1 VHQVHVHQGA
11 HAKANMLYITNY
23 ITSWGY
29 CDSNVRELHIASF
42 SHLKHRVNEA
52 TLPDAAKRMRRIV
65 LAAAFAVTRKCT
77 FSLPY
82 LALMM
87 VGRGPH
93 YQTHETWMMSARLFL
108 GDGHSFSLDSA
119 PAATTPAATADSTPA
134 SLREHEGDGAPTV
147 NFGRFTSMTDLR

>member
-1 VHQVHVHQGA
+1 
-11 HAKANMLYITNY
+11 MLYITNY

-65 LAAAFAVTRKCT
+65 LAAAFAVTRECT

-82 LALMM
+82 LVLMM
-87 VGRGPH
+87 VGHEPH
-93 YQTHETWMMSARLFL
+93 YQTHETWMMSASLFL

-119 PAATTPAATADSTPA
+119 PAAATTPAATADSTPA